1 MRQTDRFHLAFGQP
15 LHVLAFVVGLFFTSP
30 ALAQSLPLNHW
41 TVLIHGR
48 TSTLGGFSYD
58 NLTNPADP
66 GGWMGKVAQA
76 ISDLDPG
83 AVNIYK
89 MNDDTFDLVVVQGTS
104 PSDTTK
110 HHVLHFDWTAT
121 SDIFVPGGGSSPN
134 GDDGYSYAA
143 GDALYALLA
152 RYGATDRVQ
161 ALIGY
166 SRGVPVASET
176 TRRLILRGA
185 APKQVINLDGEGEGG
200 TIFIR
205 PDYIDQVFDAWS
217 AGTNPIDWRNIR
229 ANPALGNVGGAPNL
243 PGASN
248 LDLTATHNHGGDVN
262 DNPPPVWKY
271 LIDPGNLTVQRE
283 MFVIAGAWTTPNI
296 AAQPSPTDP
305 AFFPAPAHP
314 TPPILFNGDF
324 QWGSGSSNTAA
335 AGWSAHGAGGNGLI
349 FNSSGDYALGLGAAF
364 SSSTSRTHSWLALPP
379 GQNDLS
385 LTLDIFDASPGE
397 ALVARFETF
406 DGFIFDLDPIILS
419 TIGTQLVELN
429 VPTDVSGAVV
439 RLQLLLVTGGGAP
452 TASVIIDDINI
463 TNTPGPL
470 GDLNGDGLVDGADL
484 ATLLS
489 QWNTDGSADLND
501 DGAVNGADLAALLA
515 NWTG

>member
-1 MRQTDRFHLAFGQP
+1 MRRTERFHHQFGQ
-15 LHVLAFVVGLFFTSP
+15 LQYLLVLGLALVLASP
-30 ALAQSLPLNHW
+30 TLAQTLPPNHW

-66 GGWMGKVAQA
+66 GGWMGKVAQT

-104 PSDTTK
+104 PDDTTK
-110 HHVLHFDWTAT
+110 HHVLQFDWTAT

-217 AGTNPIDWRNIR
+217 AGKNPIDWRNIR

-248 LDLTATHNHGGDVN
+248 LNLMATHNHGGDVN

-271 LIDPGNLTVQRE
+271 LIDPGNLNVQND

-335 AGWSAHGAGGNGLI
+335 AGWSAHGAGGNGRI
-349 FNSSGDYALGLGAAF
+349 FNSGGDYALGLGTSF
-364 SSSTSRTHSWLALPP
+364 SNSTSRTHSWFFLPA
-379 GQNDLS
+379 GQNELA
-385 LTLDIFDASPGE
+385 F
-397 ALVARFETF
+397 
-406 DGFIFDLDPIILS
+406 
-419 TIGTQLVELN
+419 ELN
-429 VPTDVSGAVV
+429 VTGASADDLLQIVLDAPEVSTVTLTSIPLTQTGVQSIALDLPSNFAAQFCRMQFQIADNGA
-439 RLQLLLVTGGGAP
+439 LGA
-452 TASVIIDDINI
+452 SLMIDDIDI

-470 GDLNGDGLVDGADL
+470 ADLNGDGLVNGSDL

-489 QWNTDGSADLND
+489 QWNTDGTADLND
-501 DGAVNGADLAALLA
+501 DGIVNGSDLAALLA
-515 NWTG
+515 AWTG